1 MSCSGTKVLLL
12 LVFDM
17 TIKSAGMLFCVG
29 HTALVQHFVYTYT
42 CMIMKYVVAKSIL
55 TAEQT

>member
-29 HTALVQHFVYTYT
+29 HTALVQHFVYTY
-42 CMIMKYVVAKSIL
+42 MIMKYVVAKSIP